1 MKSPNLST
9 TILCVTALLAGTRV
23 AINAEDAPADV
34 AEPSYVQSTRG
45 RDDTST
51 DDKKKLRWREGKRLI
66 DHGGHFRQDGDGAV
80 FVSETGHELVALA
93 NLNLER
99 VTRTLKASDESES
112 IRWSVNGV
120 VTEFNGRNYL
130 LIQRAVYKSAS
141 PPPVPEQILN

>member
-1 MKSPNLST
+1 MKSSH
-9 TILCVTALLAGTRV
+9 LCVAFLCAAAIFTGARV
-23 AINAEDAPADV
+23 ALTAEEPATDP
-34 AEPSYVQSTRG
+34 AEPSYPQATVA
-45 RDDTST
+45 RDGTESADV
-51 DDKKKLRWREGKRLI
+51 KKLRWREGKRLV

-80 FVSETGHELVALA
+80 FVSETGHELVALE

>member
-1 MKSPNLST
+1 VKST
-9 TILCVTALLAGTRV
+9 DICTAILCVTGLLAGAGV
-23 AINAEDAPADV
+23 VLNAQEPATDSAGPGYIQSSRAREDAAS
-34 AEPSYVQSTRG
+34 EEKR
-45 RDDTST
+45 
-51 DDKKKLRWREGKRLI
+51 KLRWREGKRLV
-66 DHGGHFRQDGDGAV
+66 DHGGHFRQDGEGAV

-112 IRWSVNGV
+112 IRWSINGV

>member
-1 MKSPNLST
+1 MKPSK
-9 TILCVTALLAGTRV
+9 LCAVFVCAAALLSAARV
-23 AINAEDAPADV
+23 ELNAEESSRALESGYP
-34 AEPSYVQSTRG
+34 QSTAARNAVEG
-45 RDDTST
+45 DE
-51 DDKKKLRWREGKRLI
+51 KVKQRWREGKRLI
-66 DHGGHFRQDGDGAV
+66 NHGGHFRQDGDGAV
-80 FVSETGHELVALA
+80 FVSEKGHELVALA

>member
-1 MKSPNLST
+1 MYSRNICS
-9 TILCVTALLAGTRV
+9 IAICVATLLAGARV
-23 AINAEDAPADV
+23 ALNAQESGTEAT
-34 AEPSYVQSTRG
+34 EPSYVQSTHVLE
-45 RDDTST
+45 DTST
-51 DDKKKLRWREGKRLI
+51 DKEKKLRWREGKRLI
-66 DHGGHFRQDGDGAV
+66 DHDGHFRQDGDGAI

-112 IRWSVNGV
+112 IRWNINGI

>member
-1 MKSPNLST
+1 MKSPSVCMAL
-9 TILCVTALLAGTRV
+9 LCLTALLAGVRATTK
-23 AINAEDAPADV
+23 AEESAADASNPA
-34 AEPSYVQSTRG
+34 YVQSARG
-45 RDDTST
+45 RDDAST
-51 DDKKKLRWREGKRLI
+51 DEKKKLRWREGKRLI

>member
-1 MKSPNLST
+1 VAL
-9 TILCVTALLAGTRV
+9 TATKL
-23 AINAEDAPADV
+23 PAD
-34 AEPSYVQSTRG
+34 STETNRVSTASP
-45 RDDTST
+45 RDESDGHE
-51 DDKKKLRWREGKRLI
+51 KNKLRWREGKRLI

-80 FVSETGHELVALA
+80 FVTDTGHELVALA

-99 VTRTLKASDESES
+99 VTRTLKASDESER

-130 LIQRAVYKSAS
+130 LIQRAIYKSAS

>member
-1 MKSPNLST
+1 MKIYSAAF
-9 TILCVTALLAGTRV
+9 CVMALLAGARV
-23 AINAEDAPADV
+23 ALRAQEPVSKAD
-34 AEPSYVQSTRG
+34 EPSYVEASRVL
-45 RDDTST
+45 DDAAS
-51 DDKKKLRWREGKRLI
+51 DEKKKLRWREGKRLI
-66 DHGGHFRQDGDGAV
+66 DHGGHFRQDGDGAI

-99 VTRTLKASDESES
+99 VTRTLKAADEPES
-112 IRWSVNGV
+112 IRWSINGI